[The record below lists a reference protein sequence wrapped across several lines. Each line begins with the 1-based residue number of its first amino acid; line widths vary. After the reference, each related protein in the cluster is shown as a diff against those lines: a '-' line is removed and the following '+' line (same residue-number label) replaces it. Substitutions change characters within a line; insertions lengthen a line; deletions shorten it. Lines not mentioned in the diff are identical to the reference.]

1 MECLFDYDENN
12 QDEKEAMEEAVPEV
26 MARKRCARTHT
37 RAHTWRV
44 SLHPQTHSLTCM
56 CPLMPIQAKARNK
69 SFKAIHH
76 RCSYAGGSGCI
87 SPLSGFLI
95 DSNYK
100 STSMPSPTLCP
111 MPSNSS
117 PAIQEFGS

>member
-37 RAHTWRV
+37 HAHTLRA
-44 SLHPQTHSLTCM
+44 SLHPQINSLTYM
-56 CPLMPIQAKARNK
+56 FPLMPMQAKARNK
-69 SFKAIHH
+69 SFKAAHH
-76 RCSYAGGSGCI
+76 RCSYAVGSGCV

-95 DSNYK
+95 DSNDHRLTCSK
-100 STSMPSPTLCP
+100 GSPRAGRTAPS
-111 MPSNSS
+111 SV
-117 PAIQEFGS
+117 